1 MINPFRLET
10 HKERMVKDALIDF
23 QFYGEKN
30 HHDYFSRD
38 KSKYTSITTMLK
50 DLGISPSYKNVS
62 KQKLNEAKEYG
73 KLIHSQIE
81 NYCKLDDKG
90 FTSELQEFI
99 KWSKKQR
106 LSFIA
111 SEYLVHN
118 SELAGAIDLIYQE
131 NGELVISDIKTTSQI
146 HKDSVSWQLSLYRY
160 LLGERI
166 EKATCIHIRPDLF
179 EVVEIPLKSNEEC
192 ENLIKSYL
200 NDTRYQVDLL
210 KQKDIRTLIEL
221 QAKLKALDEEK
232 KKIEAIQQ
240 RFKEQVCEAMQDRG
254 LLKVELI
261 DGDNKL
267 TFNLILS
274 KDKETIDINK
284 LKKEHPELD
293 LTKYTKYTK
302 VKPYVKVS

>member
-10 HKERMVKDALIDF
+10 HKERMVKDALLDF
-23 QFYGEKN
+23 RFDDTNNKHLYS
-30 HHDYFSRD
+30 SRD
-38 KSKYTSITTMLK
+38 KNQYTSITTMLR
-50 DLGISPSYKNVS
+50 DMGISPSYDSVDEK
-62 KQKLNEAKEYG
+62 KLKESVAYG
-73 KLIHSQIE
+73 KMIHSEIE
-81 NYCKLDDKG
+81 NYCKLDETGITD
-90 FTSELQEFI
+90 ELQEFI

-146 HKDSVSWQLSLYRY
+146 HTDSVSWQLSLYRY
-160 LLGERI
+160 LLGEKI
-166 EKATCIHIRPDLF
+166 EKATCIHIRPNLF
-179 EVVEIPLKSNEEC
+179 EVKEIPLKSNEEC

-221 QAKLKALDEEK
+221 QAKLKKLDEEK

-261 DGDNKL
+261 DGENKL

-274 KDKETIDINK
+274 KGKETIDINK

-302 VKPYVKVS
+302 VKPYVKVN

>member
-10 HKERMVKDALIDF
+10 HKERMVKDALLDF
-23 QFYGEKN
+23 TFDDTNNKHLYS
-30 HHDYFSRD
+30 SRD
-38 KSKYTSITTMLK
+38 KSKYTSITTMLR
-50 DLGISPSYKNVS
+50 DMGISPSYDSVDEK
-62 KQKLNEAKEYG
+62 KLKESVAYG
-73 KLIHSQIE
+73 KMIHSEIE
-81 NYCKLDDKG
+81 NYCKLDETGITD
-90 FTSELQEFI
+90 ELQEFI